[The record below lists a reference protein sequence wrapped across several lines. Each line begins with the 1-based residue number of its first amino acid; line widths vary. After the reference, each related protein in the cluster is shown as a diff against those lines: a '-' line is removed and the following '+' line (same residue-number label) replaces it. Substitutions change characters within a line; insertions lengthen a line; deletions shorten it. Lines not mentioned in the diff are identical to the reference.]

1 MLCKYALIHVT
12 SLASGCVRQTYFFRG
27 PTAVSQLFHHVHVTG
42 IPYGKTI
49 YYKCSP
55 ALRATGWSFFTR
67 NCLSVRSTSCFTPFR

>member
-1 MLCKYALIHVT
+1 MRSFHVT
-12 SLASGCVRQTYFFRG
+12 SSYFVGVRQTYFFRG

-55 ALRATGWSFFTR
+55 ALHAAGWTLFTR
-67 NCLSVRSTSCFTPFR
+67 NCIVRACYFMFPFR